1 MNNLVFVYNWDS
13 RSLKKIIT
21 WILKSW
27 TAESVKKIN
36 YVQNY
41 SLSNKNVE
49 KCEEKI
55 IFILT
60 KDEDKL
66 IEFLSKNYQQLD
78 RLIIN

>member
-1 MNNLVFVYNWDS
+1 
-13 RSLKKIIT
+13 
-21 WILKSW
+21 
-27 TAESVKKIN
+27 VKKIN

-60 KDEDKL
+60 KNEDKL